1 MTTFTMALK
10 DVITATG
17 GTYEVVDGVM
27 TMTDVNIGL
36 NHYPIFDTNYR
47 AGLNG
52 KIIDRYLNREIGM
65 ESIPLFTH
73 AVRRKMNEIMPYF
86 NKLYAS
92 EQIAYDPLSTIDI
105 STITNAVSLQTGT
118 SSAESDAV
126 TNATGASRSV
136 NSETPQSVLNGS
148 GDYATSMGDVN
159 STSDNTSTGTQTGTE
174 TANAENDSTSQT
186 QGYQGVASDLIMRY
200 RESLLNIDLM
210 VLNELEELFM
220 LVWDNDDSFT
230 NTRGFY
236 PWY

>member
-1 MTTFTMALK
+1 MATFTMALK

-17 GTYEVVDGVM
+17 GNYEVIDGVM
-27 TMTDVNIGL
+27 TMTNVNIGL
-36 NHYPIFDTNYR
+36 NYYPIFQEPYR
-47 AGLNG
+47 AELNG

-73 AVRRKMNEIMPYF
+73 ALRRKMNEIMPYF
-86 NKLYAS
+86 NKLYLS
-92 EQIAYDPLSTIDI
+92 EQVAYDPLSTIDI
-105 STITNAVSLQTGT
+105 STITNAISTQTGETTGT
-118 SSAESDAV
+118 SDAT

-159 STSDNTSTGTQTGTE
+159 SNSNNISTGTQTANE
-174 TANAENDSTSQT
+174 IANAENDTTSRT
-186 QGYQGVASDLIMRY
+186 SGYQGVASDLIMRY

-210 VLNELEELFM
+210 VLSEIEELFM

-230 NTRGFY
+230 NKRGYFL
-236 PWY
+236 